1 MALFSI
7 ETLYFISLGVIFGLI
22 LLLIFHFRNKILQL
36 EKQVQS
42 LHGVAS
48 ELIQDMKESQKA
60 SQLYPFT
67 QYPIPSM
74 YTNDILVKKCDES
87 DEEDEEESEEDEDSD
102 DESESE
108 EEPDTLGINLGETIS
123 SDEVGLIE
131 EPLMVTESL
140 ERKIEKEVAE
150 EVEKYGLE
158 TVEKTQEEMEE
169 DISEMVLDVVEPK
182 EAVLEVEQVI
192 QAEVEQVI
200 QEEIETKEVVLEED
214 EDDDE
219 ENKTTVTE
227 KTQEVGTKLDYKKW
241 SVQKLR
247 DLLVEKGLAT
257 VHTKQKKDE
266 LLKIIKEN
274 NL

>member
-67 QYPIPSM
+67 QYPIPSI

-87 DEEDEEESEEDEDSD
+87 DDEEDEEESDSEEESD
-102 DESESE
+102 DESETE
-108 EEPDTLGINLGETIS
+108 DEPDTLGINLGETIS
-123 SDEVGLIE
+123 SDEVGVIE

-150 EVEKYGLE
+150 EVEKYGFE
-158 TVEKTQEEMEE
+158 TVDKIKEELEE
-169 DISEMVLDVVEPK
+169 DISEMVLDVEPK
-182 EAVLEVEQVI
+182 EVEKVAVEKVIQADVEQVI
-192 QAEVEQVI
+192 QVEVETN
-200 QEEIETKEVVLEED
+200 QED
-214 EDDDE
+214 DDDDDE

-227 KTQEVGTKLDYKKW
+227 KTQEVGAKVEYKKW

-247 DLLVEKGLAT
+247 DLLVEKGLAPI
-257 VHTKQKKDE
+257 HTKQKKDE